1 MSEAPASPPKTDKDD
16 TSKKL
21 GHVSTREKRFTE
33 LKLEIPS
40 PDIDRIAS
48 ISMSASGSSGSSKLL
63 RVDER
68 LHRWLEEE
76 ALQVSS
82 PKGISKVAAGQSMR
96 LHAKLLVS
104 NSAAGSI
111 IGKVGVNIHQTQLQ
125 TGAKVQLSKAN
136 QYFPGTIERTL
147 LVKGNLS
154 QIISALYSI
163 YVRLIDENAAPIL
176 REEEEEEEKVGDEGA
191 VGEGEGRA
199 VSDKAEEPKGAQD
212 ILHRVASS
220 HLQVK
225 MLVPDELCG
234 IIVGKSGSTI
244 KWCAETTN
252 TSIRV
257 LTRNPSVSGTLTHK
271 IVTLRGHLVDIL
283 KAIAV
288 FLLKQADDPEFTS
301 YGHIPRT
308 YVRAGFG
315 SEWSGVVPFA
325 PQYPY
330 ATYPAA
336 VPYSPAASPFTSMA
350 FTIIPQH
357 QPIVVRNFIQYAH
370 YIQQMTGV
378 FMKLEPSLEE
388 GRLVV
393 RFQGPQEQINQARG
407 LLSQLL
413 SCSTDIPGTFE
424 QPRFSL

>member
-1 MSEAPASPPKTDKDD
+1 MSLCTVNLQLD
-16 TSKKL
+16 
-21 GHVSTREKRFTE
+21 
-33 LKLEIPS
+33 IPS
-40 PDIDRIAS
+40 PNIDRIAS

-63 RVDER
+63 LVDER

-76 ALQVSS
+76 AVQVSS
-82 PKGISKVAAGQSMR
+82 PKGTKAATGQSMR
-96 LHAKLLVS
+96 LHVKILVS

-111 IGKVGVNIHQTQLQ
+111 IGKVGMNIHQTQLQ
-125 TGAKVQLSKAN
+125 TGAKVQLSKAT
-136 QYFPGTIERTL
+136 QYFPGTIDRTL

-176 REEEEEEEKVGDEGA
+176 REEEEISGEEE
-191 VGEGEGRA
+191 VGEGEDTSA
-199 VSDKAEEPKGAQD
+199 KDKGQAKD

-220 HLQVK
+220 KLQVK

-244 KWCAETTN
+244 KWCAETTH

-257 LTRNPSVSGTLTHK
+257 LTRNPSLAGTLTHK

-288 FLLKQADDPEFTS
+288 FLLKQADDPEYTS

-308 YVRAGFG
+308 YIRAGFG
-315 SEWSGVVPFA
+315 SEWSGMVPFA
-325 PQYPY
+325 PQYPFAGY
-330 ATYPAA
+330 APGVA
-336 VPYSPAASPFTSMA
+336 YSTTPSPFTSIAIHIM
-350 FTIIPQH
+350 PQH
-357 QPIVVRNFIQYAH
+357 ESTIRRNFIQYSH

-378 FMKLEPSLEE
+378 FMKLEQSPEGG
-388 GRLVV
+388 GRLMV

-407 LLSQLL
+407 LLSHLL
-413 SCSTDIPGTFE
+413 LYSADIAGTFE
-424 QPRFSL
+424 NPRLSI